1 MSKYFSLEG
10 RLIAT
15 AAIPLVAGV
24 TISWL
29 GIRAGFNPSLAWSA
43 GLIISLPLLIVLIR
57 LILAPLTSTLKSLQN
72 GLLNFRDG
80 DFSISL
86 VHPKDSE
93 LRQIT
98 ILYNEIGEHLRK
110 ERAHIYQ
117 RELLLDTVIQTSPQA
132 LLLVDQNDRIIYSNS
147 SAKQLLNNGR
157 PIQGLL
163 LPKLLSKSP
172 NEIASAINSWKNGI
186 FNYTDIN
193 GPHSMH
199 IGNSSFV
206 LNTQKHRLIVL
217 REMTRELTR
226 AEVEVW
232 KKVIRLISHEL
243 NNSLAPISSLAHS
256 GKMLVTKPGKE
267 QALEKVFDIIAD
279 RCKHLTEFT
288 QGYASFAKL
297 PAPSCE
303 TISWQELV
311 NRIMPIQ
318 AFSLKGSLPDEPGYF
333 DPVQIEQALLNLIK
347 NSREA
352 GSDSKDIELEVSTDS
367 FGQKLVLSDRG
378 CGMSEKVLEQA
389 LLPFFSTKEQ
399 GVGLGLALCREIID
413 AHDGHIQ
420 LLNRPNGGLQ
430 ICLWLPW
437 KNNKN

>member
-1 MSKYFSLEG
+1 MGL
-10 RLIAT
+10 
-15 AAIPLVAGV
+15 
-24 TISWL
+24 
-29 GIRAGFNPSLAWSA
+29 LA
-43 GLIISLPLLIVLIR
+43 SLPLLIGLIR
-57 LILAPLTSTLKSLQN
+57 HTIGPLNSTIKSLQN

-86 VHPKDSE
+86 VPPKDNE

-98 ILYNEIGEHLRK
+98 LLYNEIGEHLRK

-132 LLLVDQNDRIIYSNS
+132 LLLVDQSDRIIYSNS
-147 SAKQLLNNGR
+147 SAKQLLNNGK

-163 LPKLLSKSP
+163 LQKLLPKSP
-172 NEIASAINSWKNGI
+172 KEIVSAINSWKNGL
-186 FNYTDIN
+186 FNYTDTN

-199 IGNSSFV
+199 IGNSTFV
-206 LNTQKHRLIVL
+206 LNAQKHRLIVL

-256 GKMLVTKPGKE
+256 GKVLVTKPGKE

-297 PAPSCE
+297 PPPSCE
-303 TISWQELV
+303 TIAWQDLV
-311 NRIMPIQ
+311 DRIMPIQ

-333 DPVQIEQALLNLIK
+333 DLIQLEQALLNLIK

-352 GSDSKDIELEVSTDS
+352 GSNSEDIELEIATDT

-413 AHDGHIQ
+413 AHDGYIQ
-420 LLNRPNGGLQ
+420 LLNRPSGGCKFAFGYHGKIKKTRHVTSYATEALQ
-430 ICLWLPW
+430 MG
-437 KNNKN
+437 K